1 MKLRKATNG
10 ADVCGICMTRSKLM
24 IAALALAALPGVAL
38 RGAETNAVELPCTIT
53 ANVSQPT
60 PVPQAILQAVQSLV
74 QLRIYGFVLFNASYD
89 TTRVKNGD
97 KMFYVLPKVNGEDD
111 NEFNMT
117 ARYSRIGIELKGPD
131 IGSTKTGGKLEIDFD
146 SGPSSVS
153 PNMRL
158 RLAYLELVNEH
169 IGSLRAGQD
178 WDTLIT
184 VSPRTVNCTSLKDTG
199 ALGNRRPQL
208 RLSRAIKLAKHTLLL
223 AKVAAS
229 RTVGEDR
236 DDGGQDDG
244 SDAGFPT
251 VQGNLCLETRLLT
264 EKPTKISISGH
275 FGTETLDA
283 CTNDTITATDVDTY
297 HTYSVIGSL
306 VFPIHSRVS
315 LHGTI
320 WQGENLDAYYGG
332 IGQGINTKLNTGI
345 AAKGGWA
352 QVLINITRQLNW
364 NIGYGMDAPDEAD
377 LNAKN
382 RSRNQVLFTSLFFT
396 IKPVT
401 FSVEYSN
408 MKTSYKDADS
418 ATDNRFQGAVCYM
431 F

>member
-1 MKLRKATNG
+1 MKLRKATNR

-24 IAALALAALPGVAL
+24 IAALALATLPGTAL
-38 RGAETNAVELPCTIT
+38 RGAETNAVEPPCTI
-53 ANVSQPT
+53 AAGVSQPT
-60 PVPQAILQAVQSLV
+60 PVPQAILQAVQSLI
-74 QLRIYGFVLFNASYD
+74 QIRIYGFVRLDASYD
-89 TTRVKNGD
+89 TTRAQPGD
-97 KMFYVLPKVNGEDD
+97 KINYVLPKVNGEDD

-117 ARYSRIGIELKGPD
+117 ARYTRLGIELKGPD
-131 IGSTKTGGKLEIDFD
+131 IGSTKIGGKLETDFD
-146 SGPSSVS
+146 SGSSSVS

-158 RLAYLELVNEH
+158 RLAYLELVNEN

-178 WDTLIT
+178 WDTFMT
-184 VSPRTVNCTSLKDTG
+184 VSPREVDTGGLQYQG
-199 ALGNRRPQL
+199 ALGHRRPQL
-208 RLSRAIKLAKHTLLL
+208 RLIRDIKLAEHTLLV
-223 AKVAAS
+223 AKVAAA

-236 DDGGQDDG
+236 DTGGQDDG

-251 VQGNLCLETRLLT
+251 IQGNLCLETRLLT

-275 FGTETLDA
+275 FGTEKLDA
-283 CTNDTITATDVDTY
+283 STNGTVMATDVDTY

-352 QVLINITRQLNW
+352 QILVNITRQLNW
-364 NIGYGMDAPDEAD
+364 NIGYGLDLPDDSD
-377 LNAKN
+377 LNAKD
-382 RSRNQVLFTSLFFT
+382 RSRNEIIFMCLFYTV
-396 IKPVT
+396 KPVT
-401 FSVEYSN
+401 FSVQYSN
-408 MKTSYKDADS
+408 AKTCYKDADS
-418 ATDNRFQGAVCYM
+418 STDNRFQGAVCYT